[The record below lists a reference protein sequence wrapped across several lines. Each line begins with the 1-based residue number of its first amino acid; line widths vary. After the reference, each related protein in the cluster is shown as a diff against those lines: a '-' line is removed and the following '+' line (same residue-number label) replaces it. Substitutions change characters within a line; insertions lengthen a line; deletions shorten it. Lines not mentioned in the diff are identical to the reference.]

1 MLLRSPLSSRP
12 DASPRAAL
20 LSLTR
25 SRAPSCCCL
34 ARHGRTHAHG
44 RHVRAHAADIGS
56 GDGEACHDGRA
67 HALHMARHATPP
79 RGGARALTWCR
90 HAPVASARACARS
103 GRAAGSHAGSA
114 LTTSAGWRS
123 SARPDARARGR
134 PRTRS
139 TSSARGAGRPAG
151 LRFIPRGSCWRI
163 TCARTHAS
171 SATPCFIRLRC
182 SLQVCVCAPDVHESK
197 AGQRKILVSTASGGM
212 SSVD

>member
-90 HAPVASARACARS
+90 HASCQRACVRTI
-103 GRAAGSHAGSA
+103 GPRRGVTCRLSA
-114 LTTSAGWRS
+114 LPS
-123 SARPDARARGR
+123 PRARGGAR
-134 PRTRS
+134 APGPTREHAAGRGRG
-139 TSSARGAGRPAG
+139 ARRRRGELAGRPA
-151 LRFIPRGSCWRI
+151 
-163 TCARTHAS
+163 CASFPGAPAGASHARAHAS

-182 SLQVCVCAPDVHESK
+182 RYASALQMGTNPRPDK
-197 AGQRKILVSTASGGM
+197 GKF
-212 SSVD
+212 